1 MFKHLTFIIVIC
13 TLFIPV
19 FAMGQNP
26 QQQNN
31 LAIEQSFK
39 QLQTGISVLYIAAH
53 PDDENTQLLSYL
65 SQVKHFRTGYLSL
78 TRGDGGQNLI
88 GAEQG
93 IALGILRTH
102 ELLEARKIDGAEQFF
117 SSAYD
122 FGYSKS
128 AEETFRQWD
137 KNKLLADVVY
147 VIRKFKPDVI
157 VTRFDKDGSG
167 GHGQHTASAILA
179 YEAFTLAADSTQF
192 PEQLSQV
199 KIHQCKSI
207 YNNSIANWLPSK
219 TNLNALFSLEIG
231 NYIPELGM
239 NTGEIAAASR
249 SKHLC
254 QGFGTEKIR
263 GEHTEYFKAIDGD
276 TGTFKTNPFTA
287 IDPLFNKID
296 PSKTLYKLLENAYQH
311 WHSGE
316 LNMASKN
323 LFETRNLLFRKGV
336 QADDYPIQKIENLI
350 TQING
355 IYIESVYKNSVLPAS
370 GDSIALDFEINSR
383 LSNSFVLSE
392 IKYGN
397 LTQRINPNQLLATN
411 KTYAYHVPY
420 MVNDIAYNNL
430 FWMNQGIDKN
440 RFTIKQNEV
449 GETLA
454 MTESIPTQWKL
465 FYGADSLLIQQKIVQ
480 KEILPQQGEHYR
492 ALVVQPALVL
502 SIPKKLTIAR
512 IGKKEIVEIGIE
524 AHQNL
529 NNIEL
534 KIQLPQGWKLLNT
547 LEKIQLNK
555 SEYKTVSLALMAQ
568 KNAMAGNLEVKAIC
582 NAETYQLQQENISY
596 PHIGKQVYFQ
606 AASAKLYATDK
617 LKQHKRIL
625 YINGAKEQVPS
636 ILKALGY
643 QVDQFE
649 AAQFAK
655 IDLNKYDVLIFGIRS
670 FNIMPQLLEQRAKYL
685 SFVQNGGNVI
695 VCYQTNTFNKQEDRL
710 IGPYPFTVSKERTT
724 DENAKVEFTQGSHNV
739 LKKPYPITDSN
750 FNHWVQERGIYYAS
764 NFDSAYQSLFQIA
777 DFNESPQNGALL
789 TCKYGK
795 GNFTY
800 TGLSF
805 FRQFPAA
812 VKGAIELFVNLIEQ

>member
-1 MFKHLTFIIVIC
+1 
-13 TLFIPV
+13 
-19 FAMGQNP
+19 MGQNP

-88 GAEQG
+88 GSEQG
-93 IALGILRTH
+93 IALGIIRTH

-122 FGYSKS
+122 FGYSKT

-147 VIRKFKPDVI
+147 VIRKFKPDI
-157 VTRFDKDGSG
+157 IITRFDKDGSG

-192 PEQLSQV
+192 TEQLNLV
-199 KIHQCKSI
+199 NIHQCKSI
-207 YNNSIANWLPSK
+207 YNNSIANWLPTK
-219 TNLNALFSLEIG
+219 TNISALIPIEIG

-263 GEHTEYFKAIDGD
+263 GAHTEYFKAIDGD
-276 TGTFKTNPFTA
+276 TGVFKTNPFTG

-296 PSKTLYKLLENAYQH
+296 PSQTINKLLEHAYQH

-316 LNMASKN
+316 LNRASKN
-323 LFETRNLLFRKGV
+323 LFEVRNLLLKKGINV
-336 QADDYPIQKIENLI
+336 TDYPIQKIENLI

-355 IYIESVYKNSVLPAS
+355 IYIESVYKNTVLPVS
-370 GDSIALDFEINSR
+370 GDSILLDFEINSR
-383 LSNSFVLSE
+383 QSNSFLLSE
-392 IKYGN
+392 IKCGN
-397 LTQRINPNQLLATN
+397 QTQRINPNQLLATN
-411 KTYAYHVPY
+411 KTYAYHVSY
-420 MVNDIAYNNL
+420 LLNDIAYNNF
-430 FWMNQGIDKN
+430 FWINQGIDKN

-465 FYGADSLLIQQKIVQ
+465 FYGADSLLIQQNIVQ

-512 IGKKEIVEIGIE
+512 IGKKQIVEIGLE

-534 KIQLPQGWKLLNT
+534 QIQLPQGWKLLNT
-547 LEKIQLNK
+547 LEKIQLKK
-555 SEYKTVSLALMAQ
+555 SEYKTISIVLMAQ
-568 KNAMAGNLEVKAIC
+568 NDAMPGNLEVKAIC
-582 NAETYQLQQENISY
+582 NAETYDLQQENISY
-596 PHIGKQVYFQ
+596 PHIGKQLYFQ

-617 LKQHKRIL
+617 LKQHKRIV
-625 YINGAKEQVPS
+625 YINGAKEQVPTM
-636 ILKALGY
+636 LKALGY
-643 QVDQFE
+643 QIDQFE

-655 IDLNKYDVLIFGIRS
+655 LDLSKYDVLIFGIRS
-670 FNIMPQLLEQRAKYL
+670 FNIMPQLLDQRAKYL
-685 SFVQNGGNVI
+685 SFIQNGGNVI
-695 VCYQTNTFNKQEDRL
+695 VCYQTNTFTKQEDRL

-724 DENAKVEFTQGSHNV
+724 DENAKVEFNQGSNTV
-739 LKKPYPITDSN
+739 LKKPYLITDSN
-750 FNHWVQERGIYYAS
+750 FSNWVQERGIYYAS
-764 NFDSAYQSLFQIA
+764 HFDTAYQSLFQIA
-777 DFNESPQNGALL
+777 DFNESPQDGALIS
-789 TCKYGK
+789 CKYGK
-795 GNFTY
+795 GHFTY

-805 FRQFPAA
+805 FRQFPTA